1 VKVAYTWSHAI
12 DNQSEPLAGEF
23 FDLSFTRAAGGISGL
38 GRASFSRQFDSRG
51 DGGVRDF
58 DQTHNLTFTAIW
70 EIPAGCSEDGVWP
83 HWGGPVGLPILGDG
97 SSDSAFIV

>member
-1 VKVAYTWSHAI
+1 MKVAYTWSHAI

-38 GRASFSRQFDSRG
+38 GRAAFSRQFDSRG
-51 DGGVRDF
+51 DRGNSDF

-70 EIPAGCSEDGVWP
+70 EIPGRVFRG
-83 HWGGPVGLPILGDG
+83 
-97 SSDSAFIV
+97 